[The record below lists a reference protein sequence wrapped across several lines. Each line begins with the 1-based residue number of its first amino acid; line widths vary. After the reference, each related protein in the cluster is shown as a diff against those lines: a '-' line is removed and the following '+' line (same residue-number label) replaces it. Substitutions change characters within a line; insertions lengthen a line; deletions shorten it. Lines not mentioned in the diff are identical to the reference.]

1 MNTLYKLKDY
11 KETFKFEREHPKQLR
26 WDDKYKLW
34 MLEQNDKCQGIWLR
48 DKTHGLVGEI
58 IMSWDSDNVLHG
70 ESITVMPEF
79 RRQGLATK
87 LIQLSLD
94 YAVDMKYEWFIGEAR
109 KGSSWT
115 VFENLGAEPVLLHK
129 NWNGTGEDYMS
140 FKMKI

>member
-58 IMSWDSDNVLHG
+58 IMSWQSDNVLHG

-87 LIQLSLD
+87 LVQLSLD
-94 YAVDMKYEWFIGEAR
+94 YAAEMNYEWFIGEAR
-109 KGSSWT
+109 KGSSWN
-115 VFENLGAEPVLLHK
+115 VFENLGAEPVVLHK